1 MKPIA
6 YVTGSNGFLGLNLVE
21 ELLEQGWRVI
31 ALHRPGSDVKYLGRL
46 PAERVEG
53 DITDRASLAHTLP
66 RNVDAVFHVAASTNL
81 WSRANAEQDRV
92 NIEGTR
98 NVVDAALAARARRL
112 VHTST
117 ISVYGMQSG
126 RIDERAAQ
134 LGRESWVNY
143 QRSKFRAEEEVRA
156 GLARGLDAVILNPS
170 SIIGRYDRTSWAR
183 MILLVDAGK
192 LPGVP
197 PGAASFCHGRE
208 VARAHIAAAGRGAR
222 GQNYLLGGAD
232 ATYLELVRAIA
243 GTLGKPLPPRATPAW
258 VLRAVGAAG
267 SAAAS
272 LTGRRPTVTPET
284 AALVSRRLQCDCG
297 KAMRELGYRPVELRA
312 MVEESCR
319 WLQDEGF
326 LNRN

>member
-1 MKPIA
+1 MPQLA

-21 ELLEQGWRVI
+21 ELLHQGWRVI
-31 ALHRPGSDVKYLGRL
+31 ALHRAGSDVKFLERM
-46 PAERVEG
+46 PAERVQG
-53 DITDRASLAHTLP
+53 DITDRASLAYSLP
-66 RNVDAVFHVAASTNL
+66 RGVDAVFHVAGSTSL

-98 NVVDAALAARARRL
+98 NVVDAALAAGARRL

-117 ISVYGMQSG
+117 ISVYGMQAG

-134 LGRESWVNY
+134 LGRDSWVNY

-156 GLARGLDAVILNPS
+156 GVARGLDAVILNPA
-170 SIIGRYDRTSWAR
+170 SIIGRYDRASWAR
-183 MILLVDAGK
+183 MILLIDAGK

-208 VARAHIAAAGRGAR
+208 VARAHLAAAERGSR

-243 GTLGKPLPPRATPAW
+243 ETLGKPVPRRATPAW
-258 VLRAVGAAG
+258 VLRAVAAAG
-267 SAAAS
+267 SVGAA
-272 LTGRRPTVTPET
+272 LTGKLPTLTPEI

-297 KAMRELGYRPVELRA
+297 KAVRELGYRPVALRA